1 MEYFFT
7 NQIKIKIEYEINCH
21 PHEAIF
27 CSFRIDISCFCPFSV
42 FSQSS
47 FVADDRYKSQEERQ
61 NNGVKIFFTEVYR
74 LWFQPIIE
82 ISNLRKGS
90 PAALAG
96 LKVGDIIVSI
106 NGKKVGDIKLQHMVH
121 LFQRKPGTKIKLA
134 VKRNEEKLIYRFVL
148 KSLL

>member
-1 MEYFFT
+1 L
-7 NQIKIKIEYEINCH
+7 
-21 PHEAIF
+21 
-27 CSFRIDISCFCPFSV
+27 R
-42 FSQSS
+42 
-47 FVADDRYKSQEERQ
+47 
-61 NNGVKIFFTEVYR
+61 
-74 LWFQPIIE
+74 FQPIIE

-134 VKRNEEKLIYRFVL
+134 VKEMKKNLFTVL
-148 KSLL
+148 Y